1 MAAGFAV
8 ALIDITSDIGIPTY
22 LALLADERDP
32 LGHPGMGSACH
43 PVAATA
49 LLKALLEAVQ
59 VRTSYIA
66 GARDDLDPDEFGAA
80 GRRIKARWI
89 ERQFQAAA
97 TGEDMPISAAGVG
110 QDAARQV
117 ELLLDL
123 LAARGLKQVVAVDL
137 DRPEVGLSVVRVVV
151 PGLEGC
157 ADDPGYVPGHRALAA
172 RAA

>member
-1 MAAGFAV
+1 MLDRLVAAGFAV

-80 GRRIKARWI
+80 GRRIKDAGSNGSSRRRRPARTCPSV
-89 ERQFQAAA
+89 RQ
-97 TGEDMPISAAGVG
+97 GW
-110 QDAARQV
+110 ARTP
-117 ELLLDL
+117 
-123 LAARGLKQVVAVDL
+123 L
-137 DRPEVGLSVVRVVV
+137 DRSSSCSICWR
-151 PGLEGC
+151 
-157 ADDPGYVPGHRALAA
+157 RAG
-172 RAA
+172 